1 MIMAEFDT
9 TRPNETASTASN
21 AGEHSFVTD
30 ARKEAAGMLSDG
42 MKHPSTKPVLTGA
55 AIGAVAA
62 FVVPF
67 VGLPLGAAA
76 GAGYAFYKRVRP

>member
-1 MIMAEFDT
+1 MAEFDT
-9 TRPNETASTASN
+9 TRPNETATT
-21 AGEHSFVTD
+21 GGQRSFTRD
-30 ARKEAAGMLSDG
+30 ARTEAAGMLSDG

-62 FVVPF
+62 IVVPF